1 MRPNTPLEVLRS
13 LKPYFKKA
21 GLVTAGNVSGFVDG
35 AAARVIASADYAKA
49 HGLKPL
55 GRLVSWAVVGV
66 EPKYMGIGPAPAARK
81 ALQKAGMKPEQ
92 MDLVE
97 VNKAF
102 APQYLAVEK
111 ELGLDPATTNV
122 HRRALRIRHPLA
134 R

>member
-1 MRPNTPLEVLRS
+1 MIRRSPTSTLFPYTTLFRSLS
-13 LKPYFKKA
+13 LKPYFKKD
-21 GLVTAGNVSGFVDG
+21 GLVTAGNASGIVDG
-35 AAARVIASADYAKA
+35 AAATVIASADYAKA

-81 ALQKAGMKPEQ
+81 ALQKAGMKLEQ

-97 VNKAF
+97 VNEAF

-111 ELGLDPATTNV
+111 EL
-122 HRRALRIRHPLA
+122 
-134 R
+134 